1 MLENTYC
8 EDESAI
14 DTGLVWEALTKRKRK
29 RKQKRKY
36 LDFKCDKFDSCQHVD
51 RIRRP
56 GKEYAQNM
64 GDSGIMVLENSDSR
78 RK

>member
-1 MLENTYC
+1 MCSIGVEGMCEN
-8 EDESAI
+8 ESAI
-14 DTGLVWEALTKRKRK
+14 DAGLVWEVLSKRKK
-29 RKQKRKY
+29 KRKY

-51 RIRRP
+51 RIGRP
-56 GKEYAQNM
+56 GKDYTQNM